1 MKYLALFSF
10 LVLFSAC
17 GSPAATPSPSSAA
30 RLAVTSTAFADGS
43 SIPVKYT
50 CQGESISPPLKWTSA
65 PAATASY
72 ALIVEDPDAPSGT
85 FTHWV
90 AFDLPASQTELPEGA
105 RVAAEGKNSAGKTGY
120 AGPCP
125 PSGTHRYIFTVYALD
140 LPSLKLESPTRAQV
154 LEAMAGHILASGQLM
169 GRFGK

>member
-10 LVLFSAC
+10 LGLFSAC

-105 RVAAEGKNSAGKTGY
+105 RVAAEVESNADTP
-120 AGPCP
+120 AGPF
-125 PSGTHRYIFTVYALD
+125 HNRYHFLFEVRDGLVVVAKEYAD
-140 LPSLKLESPTRAQV
+140 SLYMYMFSKRGKD
-154 LEAMAGHILASGQLM
+154 AG
-169 GRFGK
+169 